1 MKTIR
6 NYAHFLTVV
15 FALSGC
21 AGTPVQESTGE
32 YLDDTA
38 ITTKVKTTLLNDPM
52 VSGLSINVE
61 TFKGVV
67 QLSGFANSEAE
78 RERAA
83 TLARSIGGVRLVKN
97 DIHLKRWSAVGEE

>member
-6 NYAHFLTVV
+6 NYARFLTVTL
-15 FALSGC
+15 ALAGC
-21 AGTPVQESTGE
+21 AGTPLQESTGE

-38 ITTKVKTTLLNDPM
+38 ITSKVKTTFLNDPV

-67 QLSGFANSEAE
+67 QLSGFASSDVE

-83 TLARSIGGVRLVKN
+83 ALASSIGGVRLVKN
-97 DIHLKRWSAVGEE
+97 DIHLK